1 MEGATRFRK
10 ERGAWERWKEGM
22 DEEKWKGRE
31 GLGGPHAQGGGSTWV
46 KVEVVSASLAPE
58 PSV

>member
-1 MEGATRFRK
+1 MEGAKRFRK

-31 GLGGPHAQGGGSTWV
+31 GLGGPHAQG
-46 KVEVVSASLAPE
+46 EAAPG
-58 PSV
+58 